1 MDSRRTGE
9 GHLSPLKRH
18 DFSDNTAI
26 DNEGIVLMMVIV
38 KIMMVVM
45 TMILGRAFAYGKVA
59 LFWACWAS
67 GRS

>member
-1 MDSRRTGE
+1 
-9 GHLSPLKRH
+9 
-18 DFSDNTAI
+18 
-26 DNEGIVLMMVIV
+26 MMVIV